1 MTKNESEFYYKG
13 KYEES
18 LKVIEVEKGLK
29 DSEKKMKQLYKKLFF
44 GLLIVCLSLLAMSW
58 VASLVESSNSKIINK
73 NENTQKL
80 DYTK

>member
-29 DSEKKMKQLYKKLFF
+29 DSEKK
-44 GLLIVCLSLLAMSW
+44 
-58 VASLVESSNSKIINK
+58 
-73 NENTQKL
+73 
-80 DYTK
+80 